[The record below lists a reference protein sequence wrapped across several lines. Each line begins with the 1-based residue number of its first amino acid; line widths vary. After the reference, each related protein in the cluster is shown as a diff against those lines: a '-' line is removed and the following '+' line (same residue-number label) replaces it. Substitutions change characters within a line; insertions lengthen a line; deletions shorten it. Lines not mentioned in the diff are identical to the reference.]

1 MKVPELLTTL
11 EVADV
16 LRVSSRTVERWTSAG
31 EIPAKV
37 NRGRIVRY
45 VLADVLAALEVP
57 DPVKPEKVVLPSELL
72 AAHRA
77 GKGGRR

>member
-1 MKVPELLTTL
+1 VKVPELLTTGEL
-11 EVADV
+11 AEV
-16 LRVSSRTVERWTSAG
+16 LRVNPRTVERWKVAG

>member
-1 MKVPELLTTL
+1 
-11 EVADV
+11 
-16 LRVSSRTVERWTSAG
+16 
-31 EIPAKV
+31 V

-57 DPVKPEKVVLPSELL
+57 DPVKPENPVLPSDLL